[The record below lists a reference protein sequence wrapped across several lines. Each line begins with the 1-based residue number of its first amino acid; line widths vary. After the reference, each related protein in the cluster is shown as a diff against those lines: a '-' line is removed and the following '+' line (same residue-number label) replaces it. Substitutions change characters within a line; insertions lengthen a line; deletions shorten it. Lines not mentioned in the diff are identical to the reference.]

1 MRRGN
6 RLFLMRVFEALGP
19 GRVRRGLEAT
29 GHAWGDCFFA
39 WACGELPEEA
49 LPLPSRT
56 LAAGPFYGA
65 WLGVAPGWVY
75 DAARLWDRDEPGFRN
90 LAQEWLHQSGREQT
104 RVIP

>member
-6 RLFLMRVFEALGP
+6 RLFLMRMFEALGSS
-19 GRVRRGLEAT
+19 RVRRGLEST
-29 GHAWGDCFFA
+29 GHAWDDCFFA
-39 WACGELPEEA
+39 WACGELPAEA

-75 DAARLWDRDEPGFRN
+75 DAAWLWDRDETGFRDA
-90 LAQEWLHQSGREQT
+90 AQEWLATNAQSERG
-104 RVIP
+104 